1 MDDLLVF
8 TVDII
13 SKDFTD
19 VVLLPSGN
27 SVDSGETVV
36 DSTDVAP
43 FCGESSKCKDDEGI
57 VVDSLLKN
65 KEMEVLVV
73 PGLDDSDTCCTD
85 DEIVEEV
92 SSRTVLETKVDASGR
107 MVCPPLE
114 NESTNVIVVNL
125 PLVDP
130 KLSSEND
137 DGVMFAS
144 SFVTENSD

>member
-1 MDDLLVF
+1 MLVF

-27 SVDSGETVV
+27 SVGSGETVV
-36 DSTDVAP
+36 DSTDDAT
-43 FCGESSKCKDDEGI
+43 FCGESSKCTDDEGI

-130 KLSSEND
+130 TLSSEND

-144 SFVTENSD
+144 SFVTKNSD